1 MSAKR
6 GGLGT
11 NLDSLIPTSLTVGD
25 TEVAQQNEVPIS
37 SISPNPRQPR
47 TVFDEDALNELIAS
61 IKEIGIL
68 QPPVVRKVSEG
79 RYELIMG
86 ERRLRAAKAAGLT
99 TIPVIIRQTPDN
111 ELLREAL
118 IENIHRSQLNPLE
131 EAAAYAG
138 LLTDFGCTHDELA
151 TKLGR
156 SRPLISNMLRLLNLP
171 PTVQRKVAAGVIS
184 AGHARALLG
193 LSDEKEIEKLAN
205 RIVAEGLS
213 VRATE
218 EIVAIAGPAKK
229 SSKKKAKVG
238 ISGATKSRLKQHQ
251 REGWETYKQLTLD
264 TGQQAYVIEQG
275 VFEWLEETFGLTPFL
290 SKQSM
295 PQGGFTETV
304 DASEIDLPTIWA
316 KVEELSKV
324 QR

>member
-229 SSKKKAKVG
+229 SSKKKTKVG
-238 ISGATKSRLKQHQ
+238 ISGTALASAELLSD
-251 REGWETYKQLTLD
+251 YLD
-264 TGQQAYVIEQG
+264 TRVSIEQG
-275 VFEWLEETFGLTPFL
+275 KGKGKITIEFAGSEDL
-290 SKQSM
+290 QRI
-295 PQGGFTETV
+295 V
-304 DASEIDLPTIWA
+304 DLIEG
-316 KVEELSKV
+316 
-324 QR
+324 

>member
-11 NLDSLIPTSLTVGD
+11 NLDSLIPTSLTVGE

-86 ERRLRAAKAAGLT
+86 ERRFRAAKAAGLKS
-99 TIPVIIRQTPDN
+99 IPVIIRQTPDN

-138 LLTDFGCTHDELA
+138 LLSDFGCTHDELA
-151 TKLGR
+151 VKLGR

-218 EIVAIAGPAKK
+218 EIVATAGPAKK
-229 SSKKKAKVG
+229 SGKAKAKVG
-238 ISGATKSRLKQHQ
+238 ISGTALASAELLSD
-251 REGWETYKQLTLD
+251 YLD
-264 TGQQAYVIEQG
+264 TRVTIEQG
-275 VFEWLEETFGLTPFL
+275 KGKGKITIEFAGNEDL
-290 SKQSM
+290 QRI
-295 PQGGFTETV
+295 V
-304 DASEIDLPTIWA
+304 DLIEG
-316 KVEELSKV
+316 
-324 QR
+324 